1 MALSLPFCT
10 AIAAALTAC
19 SALGSPLQL
28 NWEIEEIYTPKAE
41 AEVSS
46 FSGWSVIN
54 PLGDILGNGRPTVLI
69 GGEDIENWNTY
80 DLIKF
85 TSGPGTRDIEFRIP
99 QFVTYQA
106 LGLWWEPSLTLLRTP
121 TGFQAVI
128 NRFPY
133 ALEFL
138 DFPNG
143 TSRSV
148 LDPLPPNPGDA
159 PQLGWEGI
167 WNAGDLN
174 QDGFDDLFFQAHS
187 SGLFDGY
194 TGMIDGS
201 SMQVVWRNYTLGDSQ
216 VKPITP
222 DPSTG
227 FSDLD
232 GDGVRDFVSGWLYT
246 TPPFTQ
252 FSKRMSAFSG
262 MDGSLIWQSQVG
274 DGGTFGV
281 SGKDLNGDG
290 VPDLVTVG
298 LPTEIFAVSGA
309 DGLPIWSL
317 DISSVAPLIPATGT
331 NPFFNITVFF
341 EDSTNPIASDTVSVV
356 VSLQTGAT
364 PGDEHFVATLRG
376 TDGLPLSVTPFP
388 QSLSPWLPDPIEP
401 NNNQPFLVGDWD
413 RDGLTEIATY
423 FDTPSFDPHGFWPAG
438 SAFTLAV
445 LGKPT
450 IEVPGSHSIGQTNQI
465 SFEIPSAGGMI
476 AQLLISSGF
485 DSNGGVMIDHWPTHL
500 SNDALF
506 TWSRS
511 QPLLASLDVDGM
523 GSLDLTIPNNPNFI
537 GTEMFLRGVV
547 WEPGAPFSKVWTM
560 TSLGR
565 SIVTN

>member
-10 AIAAALTAC
+10 AIAAALTAS

-28 NWEIEEIYTPKAE
+28 NLEIEEIYTPKAE
-41 AEVSS
+41 AEISS

-69 GGEDIENWNTY
+69 GGEDIENWSTY
-80 DLIKF
+80 DLIQF
-85 TSGPGTRDIEFRIP
+85 TSGPGTRGLEFRIP

-106 LGLWWEPSLTLLRTP
+106 LGLWWEPSLTLLKTP
-121 TGFQAVI
+121 SGFQAVI

-148 LDPLPPNPGDA
+148 LNPLPPNPGDA

-201 SMQVVWRNYTLGDSQ
+201 SMQVVWRNYSHWDSQ
-216 VKPITP
+216 VRPVTP
-222 DPSTG
+222 DPTSG
-227 FSDLD
+227 FSDFN
-232 GDGVRDFVSGWLYT
+232 GDGVRDFVSGWLQVL
-246 TPPFTQ
+246 PPFTHGT
-252 FSKRMSAFSG
+252 KHLIAHSG
-262 MDGSLIWQSQVG
+262 SDGSIIWESNVG
-274 DGGTFGV
+274 TGSRFGV
-281 SGKDLNGDG
+281 SGRDLNTDG
-290 VPDLVTVG
+290 IPDIVTVG

-317 DISSVAPLIPATGT
+317 HISSVAPLIPATGT

-341 EDSTNPIASDTVSVV
+341 EDSTNPISSDTVSVV

-364 PGDEHFVATLRG
+364 PGDEHFVATLRETMG
-376 TDGLPLSVTPFP
+376 CLFP
-388 QSLSPWLPDPIEP
+388 
-401 NNNQPFLVGDWD
+401 
-413 RDGLTEIATY
+413 
-423 FDTPSFDPHGFWPAG
+423 
-438 SAFTLAV
+438 
-445 LGKPT
+445 
-450 IEVPGSHSIGQTNQI
+450 
-465 SFEIPSAGGMI
+465 
-476 AQLLISSGF
+476 
-485 DSNGGVMIDHWPTHL
+485 
-500 SNDALF
+500 
-506 TWSRS
+506 
-511 QPLLASLDVDGM
+511 
-523 GSLDLTIPNNPNFI
+523 
-537 GTEMFLRGVV
+537 
-547 WEPGAPFSKVWTM
+547 
-560 TSLGR
+560 
-565 SIVTN
+565 